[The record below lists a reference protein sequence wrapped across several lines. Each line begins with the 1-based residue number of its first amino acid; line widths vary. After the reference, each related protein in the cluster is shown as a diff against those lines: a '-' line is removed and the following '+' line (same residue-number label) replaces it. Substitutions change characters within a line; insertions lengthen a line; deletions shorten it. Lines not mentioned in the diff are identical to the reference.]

1 MIFGI
6 SNTNNFGSN
15 EQNLPTTNLEENDE
29 IDNQVIEEIDSEQ
42 VFLVLSAF
50 LVISFSLLLDNTI

>member
-29 IDNQVIEEIDSEQ
+29 NDNQVIEEIDSEQ
-42 VFLVLSAF
+42 VFFSFKRFLSNF
-50 LVISFSLLLDNTI
+50 I

>member
-42 VFLVLSAF
+42 VFFSFKRFLSNF
-50 LVISFSLLLDNTI
+50 IQFIIR